1 MKLST
6 NLVVDS
12 LQDVAAPSKKIEDL
26 GFESLYI
33 SERKHEPFM
42 QLAVAAT
49 ATSRIKLGP
58 EIALAF
64 PRNPMVLA
72 YTAWDLQG
80 STNGR
85 FILGLG
91 TQVKAHN
98 ERRFSVKWESPGP
111 RLREYVLAIRAI
123 WDCWQNGTE
132 LDFQGEFFNYSLM
145 TPMFNPG
152 PLEVPRPPIFIGAVS
167 PYNCRTAGELGDGF
181 HAHGFHSARSLRENV
196 LKNIEAG
203 LQKAGRD
210 RSEFTVSAPVMA
222 VMGDTPKEIDIMR
235 ERVREMVGFYGSTS
249 TYKRTFE
256 AHGWGDTFIR
266 LRDKSRN
273 GEWDTMANEI
283 TDEMLEEFAV
293 TGSYDEIP
301 GLLKEKYG
309 EMLDEVLI
317 YFGEPEKDDPAR
329 WRRLTKAFN
338 ED

>member
-12 LQDVAAPSKKIEDL
+12 LQDVAEPARKIEDL
-26 GFESLYI
+26 GFEALYI

-42 QLAVAAT
+42 QLAIAAT

-64 PRNPMVLA
+64 ARNPMVLA

-80 STNGR
+80 STDGR

-123 WDCWQNGTE
+123 WNCWQNGTQ
-132 LDFQGEFFNYSLM
+132 LDFQGEFFNYNLM

-152 PLEVPRPPIFIGAVS
+152 PLDVPPPPIFIGAVS
-167 PYNCRTAGELGDGF
+167 PYNCRTAGELCEGF
-181 HAHGFHSARSLRENV
+181 HAHGFHSAKSLRKNV
-196 LKNIEAG
+196 IDSIEQG
-203 LQKAGRD
+203 LEKAGRK
-210 RSEFTVSAPVMA
+210 RSDFTITAPVMA
-222 VMGDTPKEIDIMR
+222 VMGDTADEIDTMR
-235 ERVREMVGFYGSTS
+235 ERVREMVGFYGATS
-249 TYKRTFE
+249 TYKATFE

-266 LRDKSRN
+266 LRDMSRN
-273 GEWDTMANEI
+273 NQWDKMAGEI
-283 TDEMLEEFAV
+283 SDEMLEEFAV

-301 GLLKEKYG
+301 GLLKQKYG
-309 EMLDEVLI
+309 DMLDEVLI
-317 YFGEPEKDDPAR
+317 YFGEPEKDEPDR
-329 WRRLTKAFN
+329 WRRLIRAFN
-338 ED
+338 EE